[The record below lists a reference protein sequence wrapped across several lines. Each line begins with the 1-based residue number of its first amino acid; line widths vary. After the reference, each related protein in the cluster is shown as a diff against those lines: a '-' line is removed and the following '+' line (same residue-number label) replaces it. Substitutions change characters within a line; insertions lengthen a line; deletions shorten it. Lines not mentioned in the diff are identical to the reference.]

1 MSPQPSRRIAA
12 RFVATAGAAAAMTAA
27 VFLAAPAAGAATAS
41 SAPSAPSAS
50 SASSAVPPV
59 VVAEKSAAAE
69 KPTEPAGGLGVKRVS
84 SAPGKSVYVTDDGD
98 NITVRTDAG
107 SPSAMIRTAGGGW
120 VGVLAPGRN
129 GPLSSPTSGWQYLL
143 VDDGHPYVDMRY
155 GTLSGWIEVPAADAG
170 ADANSATGGDPSS
183 LGTTG
188 VAGPPAPGATPSA
201 VTAASGRGLWH
212 PRPQASSGAADGTNL
227 ILYTGGALIAA
238 VAVAG
243 VGVAV
248 VRRDPDSR
256 F

>member
-27 VFLAAPAAGAATAS
+27 ALLAAPAAGAATAS
-41 SAPSAPSAS
+41 SAPSAS
-50 SASSAVPPV
+50 SASTAAPPV

-69 KPTEPAGGLGVKRVS
+69 RPTEPASELGVKRVS

-98 NITVRTDAG
+98 NITVWSDAG

-155 GTLSGWIEVPAADAG
+155 GTMSGRIEVPAADAG
-170 ADANSATGGDPSS
+170 ADADSGTGGDPSS

-188 VAGPPAPGATPSA
+188 VAGPPASGAAPSA

-212 PRPQASSGAADGTNL
+212 PKPQASSGAADGTNL

-243 VGVAV
+243 VGFAV